1 MQEINL
7 IEQGGNYGWPC
18 REGPEIQK
26 DYTVFNVSGS
36 GEGCGY
42 NSRIRKRYFDSV
54 QLCPA

>member
-26 DYTVFNVSGS
+26 DYTVFNVGGSGKSYGNVEASGS
-36 GEGCGY
+36 SEASPDC
-42 NSRIRKRYFDSV
+42 
-54 QLCPA
+54 

>member
-36 GEGCGY
+36 GERC
-42 NSRIRKRYFDSV
+42 
-54 QLCPA
+54 A